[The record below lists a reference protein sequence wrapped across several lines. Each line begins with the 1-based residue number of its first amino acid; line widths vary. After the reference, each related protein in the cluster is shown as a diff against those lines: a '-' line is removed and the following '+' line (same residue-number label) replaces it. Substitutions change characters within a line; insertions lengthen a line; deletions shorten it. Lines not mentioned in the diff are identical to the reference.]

1 MIPASSIE
9 LQGPALAGVPEQLPP
24 LSLHQLPSPPG
35 DFTGRTKVVETLVEN
50 VRFEAVEI
58 VGLFGMGGIG
68 KTAIGLKLA
77 EELTPRYPDAQ
88 IYVDLRGADTAPLS
102 RVEAM
107 GRVIRSFDPLNPLP
121 TVLEE
126 IEGKYRSILNGRR
139 VIIFLDNAA
148 TKEQVSA
155 LIPPEGSLVILTS
168 RVRLALPGLFGC
180 DVDLMT
186 PGDAR
191 EMVLKIAPRLE
202 QRADELAR
210 LCGYLPQALRKSA
223 SLLLEYRD
231 LTVDDCLNRIAQP
244 HERRSF
250 IEYAIAPSYTRL
262 SAEMQRL
269 WRMLS
274 VFQDDFSPA
283 DAGAIWGMN
292 QSAAQDFLSVLLSSS
307 LLMWSGREPGYR
319 MHELVRLWANSR
331 FSDDERRSA
340 QQRLAEYG
348 VAVLARANELSQQG
362 EDGLKHGLLLFDAER
377 SIIETGWGWASSYA
391 EQDDTADRLCVRY
404 PVSGRDIL
412 DIRQTP
418 AQRIHW
424 LQAPLAASRRTGDRF
439 AEAIL
444 LCDAA
449 TAYRRTG
456 ELDHALEYAM
466 QALTI
471 ARETAERR
479 TEGEALR
486 LMGDGYAGKGEAAS
500 AIEFHEK
507 SLAFARDLKDRRAE
521 TRALGRLA
529 VDYELAAD
537 LRGAIERGE
546 EARAVAVA
554 IGDRVAEADH
564 LIHLAEFSSRSGD
577 YRRGIDLGNQA
588 LQIVRSIGD
597 RRSEGAALAAL
608 GRCYSAQG
616 DARRSI
622 DCHEHHLKISRE
634 LGDRCAEGSAL
645 SMLGNALARTG
656 DARRSLECYQ
666 ELLTLVREIG
676 DRSAEAAVLGKI
688 GKARARLGE
697 TRVAIE
703 CHSEQLRIAREI
715 GDRHSE
721 ASALWSTSL
730 ALDKLGDRG
739 QAITHAEAARKVFQE
754 NGDAES
760 ARITRQLEE
769 WGHVRG
775 A

>member
-9 LQGPALAGVPEQLPP
+9 LQGPALAGVPEPLPP

-35 DFTGRTKVVETLVEN
+35 DFTGRTNVVDTLVEN
-50 VRFEAVEI
+50 VRFESVDI

-88 IYVDLRGADTAPLS
+88 LFIDLRGADTAPLS
-102 RVEAM
+102 RIEAM

-121 TVLEE
+121 TIHEE

-139 VIIFLDNAA
+139 VILFLDNAA
-148 TKEQVSA
+148 SKEQVSA

-168 RVRLALPGLFGC
+168 RIRLAIPGLLGC

-191 EMVLKIAPRLE
+191 EMVLKIAPRLD

-210 LCGYLPQALRKSA
+210 LCGYLPHALRKSA

-231 LTVDDCLNRIAQP
+231 LTVDDCMNRIAQP
-244 HERRSF
+244 HERRAF
-250 IEYAIAPSYTRL
+250 VEYAIAPAYTRL
-262 SAEMQRL
+262 SAELQRL

-274 VFQDDFSPA
+274 VFQEDFSPA
-283 DAGAIWGMN
+283 DAGALWGMN
-292 QSAAQDFLSVLLSSS
+292 QSVAQDFLRVLLSSS

-319 MHELVRLWANSR
+319 MHELVRLWAGSR

-340 QQRLAEYG
+340 QQRVAEYG
-348 VAVLARANELSQQG
+348 VAVLARASELAQEG

-404 PVSGRDIL
+404 PVAGRGIL

-424 LQAPLAASRRTGDRF
+424 LQAPLAASRRTADRY

-449 TAYRRTG
+449 AAYARLG
-456 ELDHALEYAM
+456 ETDHALEYSM

-471 ARETAERR
+471 ARETSERR

-486 LMGDGYAGKGEAAS
+486 LMGDACGGKGETTS
-500 AIEFHEK
+500 ALEYHEK
-507 SLAFARDLKDRRAE
+507 ALMFARELKDRRAE

-529 VDYELAAD
+529 VDCELGAD

-554 IGDRVAEADH
+554 IGDRAAEVDH
-564 LIHLAEFSSRSGD
+564 LVHLAEFANRSGD
-577 YRRGIDLGNQA
+577 SLRGIDLGNQA
-588 LQIVRSIGD
+588 LHIVRSIGD
-597 RRSEGAALAAL
+597 RRNEGAALAIL

-622 DCHEHHLKISRE
+622 ECHEHQLKICRE
-634 LGDRCAEGSAL
+634 LGDKIGEGSAL
-645 SMLGNALARTG
+645 SLLGNALARTG

-688 GKARARLGE
+688 GRARTRLGE

-715 GDRHSE
+715 GDRRSE
-721 ASALWSTSL
+721 ANALWSTSL
-730 ALDKLGDRG
+730 ALDKIGDRV
-739 QAITHAEAARKVFQE
+739 QAITHAEAARKVFDE

-760 ARITRQLEE
+760 ARITRQLAE
-769 WGHVRG
+769 WGHVRS